1 VNDGEGVGVLEAIED
16 GVGIV
21 ETVKDEISE
30 LDDDCME
37 SELVEDWAFRLEDD
51 GTAEDELAEG
61 WTSELAAED
70 WETEN
75 ESMDEPDVV
84 DDELTR
90 ATGEEER
97 APDDETVEDE
107 AAEDE
112 ITDEEATGEDDASAL
127 QLPKPGWHPVPQ

>member
-1 VNDGEGVGVLEAIED
+1 
-16 GVGIV
+16 
-21 ETVKDEISE
+21 
-30 LDDDCME
+30 
-37 SELVEDWAFRLEDD
+37 
-51 GTAEDELAEG
+51 
-61 WTSELAAED
+61 
-70 WETEN
+70 
-75 ESMDEPDVV
+75 MDEPDVV